1 MKKVIGKKTER
12 KYVKIVKISLDNN
25 SEYEQLLF
33 L

>member
-12 KYVKIVKISLDNN
+12 RYVKIVKISLDNN
-25 SEYEQLLF
+25 SEYERLVF